1 MVAIFTCF
9 GLPGKYGHEQA
20 DGVCW
25 GAATEWT
32 IMGLVEIIL
41 LLFLVIDPFG
51 NLPFVIA
58 VLSRLEA
65 AAYRRA
71 VLRELGLA
79 FGVLLLFA
87 IAGGTILHYLSIEA
101 WSLSVSGGIILF
113 LISLKMIFRSAR
125 EIFADNYSDNP
136 ILVPIAVP
144 SIAGPSAITALIVLR
159 TKEQLPLE
167 SVLLALVVVFL
178 LACLVFLPGR
188 RLSAVLG
195 ERGLGALEK
204 FMGLLLNLVAV
215 NMIMQGLQDFIAGL
229 GA

>member
-1 MVAIFTCF
+1 M
-9 GLPGKYGHEQA
+9 E
-20 DGVCW
+20 
-25 GAATEWT
+25 
-32 IMGLVEIIL
+32 LVQIIL

-51 NLPFVIA
+51 NLPFVVA
-58 VLSRLEA
+58 VLARLDA

-79 FGVLLLFA
+79 LLVLLLFA
-87 IAGGTILHYLSIEA
+87 IAGGTILDYLHIET
-101 WSLSVSGGIILF
+101 WSLSISGGIILF

-125 EIFADNYSDNP
+125 EIFADDYSDNP
-136 ILVPIAVP
+136 ILVPIAMP

-159 TKEQLPLE
+159 TKEQLPLTE
-167 SVLLALVVVFL
+167 VLLALLVVFF

-195 ERGLGALEK
+195 ARGLGALEK

-215 NMIMQGLQDFIAGL
+215 GMIMRGVRDFIVSLPA
-229 GA
+229 A